1 MKLLIVFYS
10 RKGVTRRLAHRLA
23 EAFAGHDC
31 CIEQIIDLNDR
42 SGPIG
47 FLRSGYDSLFGRLT
61 RIESPTEYPSD
72 YDLVLI
78 GTPVWTGALTPAIRT
93 YLSQFGGSSKNV
105 AYFCTF
111 GLAGYKKVFRG
122 LRKFFKF
129 EPIAQLALKNHQ
141 VKTEQFTEQVNEFAA
156 KIISALDGGGN

>member
-10 RKGVTRRLAHRLA
+10 RKGATRRLAHRLA
-23 EAFAGHDC
+23 ESFAGHDC

-47 FLRSGYDSLFGRLT
+47 FLKSGYDSLFRRLT

-93 YLSQFGGSSKNV
+93 YLSQFGRSSKNV

-111 GLAGYKKVFRG
+111 GLAGYKKAFRG
-122 LRKFFKF
+122 LRKFFKL
-129 EPIAQLALKNHQ
+129 EPIAELALKGRQ
-141 VKTEQFTEQVNEFAA
+141 VRFGQFTDQVNEFAA
-156 KIISALDGGGN
+156 KITSALADAGD